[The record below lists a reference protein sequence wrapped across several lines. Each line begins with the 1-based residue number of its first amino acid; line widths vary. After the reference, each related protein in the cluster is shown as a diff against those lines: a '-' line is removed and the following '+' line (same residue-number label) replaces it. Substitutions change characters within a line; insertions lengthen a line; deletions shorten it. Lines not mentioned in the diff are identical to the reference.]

1 MKARSLIQSS
11 DFYVEEMEEEILL
24 YKAGS
29 HKAIY
34 LNESAALV
42 WKLCD
47 GTKTAQDIFDILSE
61 NFPDAGGGLAH
72 EIEQAVEMLLTE
84 GALSAEA

>member
-1 MKARSLIQSS
+1 MKAHSLVRSS
-11 DFYVEEMEEEILL
+11 DFFVEEMHEEILL

-47 GTKTAQDIFDILSE
+47 GTKTVQDIADILSE
-61 NFPDAGGGLAH
+61 NFPDTGADLAH
-72 EIEQAVEMLLTE
+72 EIEQAVEMLLRE
-84 GALSAEA
+84 GAVSAKA